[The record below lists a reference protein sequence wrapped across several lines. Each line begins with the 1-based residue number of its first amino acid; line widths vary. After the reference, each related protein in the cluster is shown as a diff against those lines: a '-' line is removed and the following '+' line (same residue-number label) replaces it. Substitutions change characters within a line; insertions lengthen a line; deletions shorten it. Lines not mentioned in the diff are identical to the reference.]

1 MPKIIGLTEQ
11 QSALREISA
20 AVKKMD
26 GINDFLNTPNPE
38 GKYTISFEAGGKR
51 HQTSRSYTVSLLPH
65 DVFLS
70 GGTFCSGV
78 LYSASARI
86 FHLHYTIC
94 ITSSLFERSVRHI
107 AALAPCVSPA
117 CGNTR

>member
-38 GKYTISFEAGGKR
+38 GEIHYLLR
-51 HQTSRSYTVSLLPH
+51 SR
-65 DVFLS
+65 
-70 GGTFCSGV
+70 
-78 LYSASARI
+78 RE
-86 FHLHYTIC
+86 
-94 ITSSLFERSVRHI
+94 TSSD
-107 AALAPCVSPA
+107 
-117 CGNTR
+117 

>member
-38 GKYTISFEAGGKR
+38 GKYTISFEAGWKR
-51 HQTSRSYTVSLLPH
+51 HQTSRSHTVSLLPH

-70 GGTFCSGV
+70 GGTF
-78 LYSASARI
+78 
-86 FHLHYTIC
+86 
-94 ITSSLFERSVRHI
+94 
-107 AALAPCVSPA
+107 
-117 CGNTR
+117 